1 MQVQR
6 INGKLLTRQGV
17 AISMRE
23 NGCFPWG
30 WELGYPTDML
40 CPYPQERIF
49 SPSPDVFGWTT
60 VMWQGK
66 ATAPQEQRNNA
77 CRKMC
82 PFVCTTQPKPCGTSS
97 HKASVPKRKESHTF
111 VPAYSQITT
120 SATTTALC
128 VIYIEC
134 CQVFGKGRGLQF
146 LPVQTTGQAMLWLC
160 TDKEE
165 RKEGSSSQG
174 THELSSEVRTCM
186 PVALPDKEHHP
197 FPFTGHNLLSLHHPL
212 PWAVKPDCPQAR
224 AHSRAGASTFSPTAE
239 EVAIYFSSTAL

>member
-1 MQVQR
+1 MDAFHEDESWDTQLTCSVLTHRRGYSPHPQMCLAELLWCGR
-6 INGKLLTRQGV
+6 GRQLLLKSRGIMPAGKCVPLCAQHSQSHMAHLLTKLQ
-17 AISMRE
+17 
-23 NGCFPWG
+23 F
-30 WELGYPTDML
+30 
-40 CPYPQERIF
+40 Q
-49 SPSPDVFGWTT
+49 
-60 VMWQGK
+60 
-66 ATAPQEQRNNA
+66 
-77 CRKMC
+77 
-82 PFVCTTQPKPCGTSS
+82 
-97 HKASVPKRKESHTF
+97 SHTF